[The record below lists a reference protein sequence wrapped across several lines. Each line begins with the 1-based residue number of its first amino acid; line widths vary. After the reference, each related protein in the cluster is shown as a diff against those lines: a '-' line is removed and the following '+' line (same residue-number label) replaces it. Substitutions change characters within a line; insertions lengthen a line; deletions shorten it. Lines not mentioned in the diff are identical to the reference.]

1 MLTHKDR
8 IRALIG
14 NIKNHDWVVNGKFF
28 LEKEDADALQ
38 DIKALKEFIKERENP
53 RGEVQ

>member
-1 MLTHKDR
+1 MTHKDR

-14 NIKNHDWVVNGKFF
+14 NIKNHDWVVNGKFW

-38 DIKALKEFIKERENP
+38 DIEALKEFIKERENP